1 MNVTK
6 AVHQSI
12 FLTSEEQCEFFRG
25 IIFQK
30 DGKLCWFLCVV
41 EPFYRNFMTKSE
53 NVPIVK
59 VFVVFAVFSFQDD
72 TSETKS
78 SVVFPTVVKRVQYTL
93 QYSPMLFDENKVSP
107 GFWTVLRQDEVATS
121 LWTDTEQ
128 KFFWFIGDPV

>member
-1 MNVTK
+1 
-6 AVHQSI
+6 
-12 FLTSEEQCEFFRG
+12 
-25 IIFQK
+25 
-30 DGKLCWFLCVV
+30 
-41 EPFYRNFMTKSE
+41 MTKSE

-78 SVVFPTVVKRVQYTL
+78 SVVFPTVVKRAQYTL